1 VVVDASIGT
10 GRLRH
15 LARTNQDG
23 RVDPLTAARDVAA
36 RLGLDA
42 GDAVVLRE
50 LRTAVI
56 HLRPSPVVAR
66 VAPASEEDVVRRQV
80 AVTAHLAGGGAPVA
94 APWAEPGPYRAGDRV
109 VTLWEHV
116 DHDAER
122 ALDGFAAGVALR
134 KVHEVLADFD
144 PDGLPVFPR
153 LDEVRRILATLDP
166 EPAEARD
173 LTEMLDRAEAAAAR
187 LDAPVQVVH
196 ADAWLGNVLRTPDGP
211 LWTDFELTCVGPRE
225 LDLTCNDT
233 SARDRGRTPE
243 DEAFLV
249 GYGEHDGGLRLRLA
263 ALELTLLT
271 AWTYQ
276 LAATQPAYLE
286 YARTR
291 LGWALEKLRA

>member
-1 VVVDASIGT
+1 VCVD
-10 GRLRH
+10 
-15 LARTNQDG
+15 DG
-23 RVDPLTAARDVAA
+23 RVSSDPLSAARDVAT
-36 RLGLDA
+36 RRGLDA

-66 VAPASEEDVVRRQV
+66 VAPAAEEDVVRRQV
-80 AVTAHLAGGGAPVA
+80 AVTAHLAARAAPVA
-94 APWAEPGPYRAGDRV
+94 APWTDPGPYRSGDHV
-109 VTLWEHV
+109 VTLWELV

-134 KVHEVLADFD
+134 EVHEALADFE

-153 LDEVRRILATLDP
+153 LDEVRRILAGLDP

-173 LTEMLDRAEAAAAR
+173 LAEMRDRAEAAAAR

-211 LWTDFELTCVGPRE
+211 VWTDFELTSVGPRE
-225 LDLTCNDT
+225 LDLTCTDT
-233 SARDRGRTPE
+233 SARDRGRSPQ
-243 DEAFLV
+243 DEAFLA
-249 GYGEHDGGLRLRLA
+249 GYGEHDVGLRLRLA

-271 AWTYQ
+271 AWTYR
-276 LAATQPAYLE
+276 LAADKPAYLDH
-286 YARTR
+286 ARTR
-291 LGWALEKLRA
+291 LGWALEELRSS